1 MAATKPPR
9 KKSTNYASRRKPR
22 PPGNREGR
30 HIPNDETRAIVRA
43 MSMSGY
49 GQQDVSV
56 VLQID
61 EKTLRKHY
69 RKELDLAALQANTLV
84 GNTAFMMATGGGP
97 PRLDAE
103 GRNIGGDWRQAVPS
117 MTIFW
122 MKTRMGFRETTRHEH
137 SGPNGAPMQTQQMP
151 PDLSKLTDEQLGQ
164 LETIVGALAGG
175 SGASGGDQG

>member
-1 MAATKPPR
+1 MAKKPPP

-22 PPGNREGR
+22 TKDNHAGR
-30 HIPNDETRAIVRA
+30 HIPTNETRSIASA
-43 MSMSGY
+43 MTMSGY

-69 RKELDLAALQANTLV
+69 REELDLAALKANTLV

-97 PRLDAE
+97 PRLDQE
-103 GRNIGGDWRQAVPS
+103 GRNVGGDWRQAVPA

-122 MKTRMGFRETTRHEH
+122 MKTRMGFKETSRHEL
-137 SGPNGAPMQTQQMP
+137 SGPGGAPMQTQAVP
-151 PDLSKLTDEQLGQ
+151 PDLSKLTDEQLAQ
-164 LETIVGALAGG
+164 LETIVGALARGG
-175 SGASGGDQG
+175 SAPGGDPG